1 MLALR
6 RTRTMHRRPL
16 NMDDSTTTRFKF
28 LLVEDDPAMIEL
40 ESLLLEEAGHTVVAL
55 HSSDDALS
63 KIKEH
68 APDCVLTDIMMP
80 GIDGMQLGADSF
92 ITKPMTPKPFRPWSR
107 TSWPICCK

>member
-63 KIKEH
+63 KIKENCYLIH
-68 APDCVLTDIMMP
+68 WVFIKLTHLDIFF
-80 GIDGMQLGADSF
+80 L
-92 ITKPMTPKPFRPWSR
+92 RL
-107 TSWPICCK
+107 